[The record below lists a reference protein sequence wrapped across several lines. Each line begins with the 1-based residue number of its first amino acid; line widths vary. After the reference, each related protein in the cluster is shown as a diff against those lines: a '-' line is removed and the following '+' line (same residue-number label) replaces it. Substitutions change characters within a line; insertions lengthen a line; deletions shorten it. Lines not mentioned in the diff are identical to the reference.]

1 MIINAL
7 SESQGQAAER
17 LQQWLQLGLPVPPTW
32 SVSAADGAAG
42 GAAGVVPTAY
52 DLSAMLQ
59 ALPGKPGPGNHYWI
73 LHQGPATPGSQRQ
86 SLVNL
91 DSDTALSAALIQLFS
106 QQDAPTQVII
116 QALPR
121 RHAAG
126 VLFTRHPVRQ
136 DLEHV
141 IVEGVLEQGAAALS
155 GAQAGS
161 RDSIQERLILH
172 RDGQVAYSSQPGSAL
187 AAAIGAQRFKTL
199 ADQLRRHFER
209 PQACEWVHDGER
221 LWLIQTLPV
230 GSLPRPEEAWS
241 RRAGFGIWQQA
252 VAPLW
257 YTLAGRWLKTGFWR
271 PLGDRLGWHDLANI
285 EPYRRQHSHIYSNS
299 RFFQRLY
306 EQGGPARL
314 AAGLPPAWQP
324 REMPVA
330 RRWLWRRDGLRP
342 LTTGLALASLARELR
357 HADAATPV
365 LGDLEGLWRQLMRY
379 DRAGERLAAIDGWL
393 AYCAPD
399 DSGDRDGRA
408 PDDRPA
414 PAQLAQALPAAHL
427 ANLQRLGRGRE
438 AALAPHTGFGADP
451 VLPRFSAALPELATL
466 AALTPDRRSGLA
478 ELGSARTDP
487 GGSTR
492 GARARWR
499 AQAIALRE
507 QLGSQLRSLLATMGQ
522 VLVARQL
529 LRRAEDI
536 HFVYFDELWSLWQ
549 SQGSASGQGRL
560 SPEKIGERKVR
571 YLTSAY
577 QGAPDWMID
586 QVAYGVRL
594 DQQEKPALAGR
605 ALVPDVARGPVRIIH
620 SGWALSQLEA
630 GDIVVLDQCEPGWL
644 PWLTV
649 AAGIVLASHD
659 HTHLAALLARSLGI
673 PCVAGVDDAMHCLVD
688 GARVRINMPEGAVLS
703 DEA

>member
-32 SVSAADGAAG
+32 CVSATD
-42 GAAGVVPTAY
+42 VVPAAS

-59 ALPGKPGPGNHYWI
+59 ALPGKPGAGNHYWI

-106 QQDAPTQVII
+106 QEDTPTRVII
-116 QALPR
+116 QALPQ

-155 GAQAGS
+155 GTQAS
-161 RDSIQERLILH
+161 NTQASNRDGIQERLILH
-172 RDGQVAYSSQPGSAL
+172 RDGQVAYSSQPDSAL
-187 AAAIGAQRFKTL
+187 AAAIGASHFKTL

-209 PQACEWVHDGER
+209 PQACEWVHDGDR

-241 RRAGFGIWQQA
+241 RRAGLGIWQQA

-299 RFFQRLY
+299 RFFLRLY

-324 REMPVA
+324 RETPVA

-342 LTTGLALASLARELR
+342 LTTGLTLASLARELR
-357 HADAATPV
+357 HADAATPA

-393 AYCAPD
+393 AYCAPED
-399 DSGDRDGRA
+399 ASATAR
-408 PDDRPA
+408 
-414 PAQLAQALPAAHL
+414 LAQHLPAAHL
-427 ANLQRLGRGRE
+427 ANLQRLGRDGE
-438 AALAPHTGFGADP
+438 ASMAPHTGFGADP
-451 VLPRFSAALPELATL
+451 VLPRFSDGLPEVATL
-466 AALTPDRRSGLA
+466 AALTPERRSALA
-478 ELGSARTDP
+478 QLGAAETHP
-487 GGSTR
+487 AG
-492 GARARWR
+492 RAGWR
-499 AQAIALRE
+499 AQVVALRE

-549 SQGSASGQGRL
+549 SQGSAPGQGRL
-560 SPEKIGERKVR
+560 SAEKIGERKVR

-594 DQQEKPALAGR
+594 DQQEKPALTGR
-605 ALVPDVARGPVRIIH
+605 ALVPEVASGPVRVIH

-649 AAGIVLASHD
+649 AAGVVLASHD
-659 HTHLAALLARSLGI
+659 HGHPAALLARSLGI
-673 PCVAGVDDAMHCLVD
+673 PCVVGVDDAMHCLVD

>member
-1 MIINAL
+1 MIIDAL
-7 SESQGQAAER
+7 PESSARSAER
-17 LQQWLQLGLPVPPTW
+17 LQQWAGLGLPLPPTW
-32 SVSAADGAAG
+32 CVSAAGTVPAASD
-42 GAAGVVPTAY
+42 VTAK
-52 DLSAMLQ
+52 LE
-59 ALPGKPGPGNHYWI
+59 ALPGKPGAGNHYWI

-106 QQDAPTQVII
+106 KQDAPAEVII

-121 RHAAG
+121 RRAAG

-136 DLEHV
+136 DLAHV
-141 IVEGVLEQGAAALS
+141 IVEGVVEQGA
-155 GAQAGS
+155 
-161 RDSIQERLILH
+161 QERLILH
-172 RDGQVAYSSQPGSAL
+172 RDGQVAYSSQPDSAL
-187 AAAIGAQRFKTL
+187 AAAIGAPEFKAL

-209 PQACEWVHDGER
+209 PQACEWVHDGDR
-221 LWLIQTLPV
+221 LWLVQTLPV
-230 GSLPRPEEAWS
+230 GSLPRPDEAWS

-271 PLGDRLGWHDLANI
+271 PLGNRLGWHDLANI

-299 RFFQRLY
+299 RFFLRLY
-306 EQGGPARL
+306 EQGGPVRL
-314 AAGLPPAWQP
+314 AAALPPAWQP
-324 REMPVA
+324 RETPQVK
-330 RRWLWRRDGLRP
+330 RWLWRRDGLRP

-357 HADAATPV
+357 HADAATPA

-399 DSGDRDGRA
+399 ADTDTDTDTGTDSGA
-408 PDDRPA
+408 HEEA
-414 PAQLAQALPAAHL
+414 SAAAQLAQWLPPAHL
-427 ANLQRLGRGRE
+427 ANLRRLGTGQE
-438 AALAPHTGFGADP
+438 QALAPHTGFGADP
-451 VLPRFSAALPELATL
+451 VLPRFNTALPELATL
-466 AALTPDRRSGLA
+466 TALTPERRSILA
-478 ELGSARTDP
+478 QLGNAEP
-487 GGSTR
+487 AGGS
-492 GARARWR
+492 RARWR
-499 AQAIALRE
+499 AQATALRE

-529 LRRAEDI
+529 LKRAEDI

-549 SQGSASGQGRL
+549 GQGQARL
-560 SPEKIGERKVR
+560 TPEKIGERKVR

-594 DQQEKPALAGR
+594 DQQEKPVLRGR
-605 ALVPDVARGPVRIIH
+605 ALVPDAASGPARVIH
-620 SGWALSQLEA
+620 SGWALSQLA
-630 GDIVVLDQCEPGWL
+630 PGDIVVLDQCEPGWL

-649 AAGIVLASHD
+649 AAGMVLASHD
-659 HTHLAALLARSLGI
+659 PRHPAALLAKALGI

-688 GARVRINMPEGAVLS
+688 GVRVRINTSEGDVLS
-703 DEA
+703 DDGPHPDQL